1 MIKALTPRQ
10 EEQLATFRREWYE
23 WGICTLPA
31 DRGKAEGAI
40 MEMRKEIGHS
50 KAPVFVWV
58 DSPMTAQMAIHYL
71 KSREFKGMREKEL
84 GSSLE
89 SSLRS
94 SLKSSLESSLWSSL
108 RSSGVE
114 YISTSFWGQMDAYWI
129 AYYLFCRDVL
139 GVKYDA
145 EKSRHLDLWRD
156 VTQSCGWWWCY
167 ENYVIICERP
177 AVVNMEPHDGAERLH
192 CEDGPAVVFRDGWS
206 VYAIH
211 GIVVPEN
218 LIMDPGSI
226 TVEQIEG
233 EQNRDIRDWM
243 LANCRDEVAVIGAL
257 ALAGTTR

>member
-1 MIKALTPRQ
+1 MIEALTPRQ

-58 DSPMTAQMAIHYL
+58 DSPMTAQMAIHYP

-84 GSSLE
+84 GSSLMPSLM
-89 SSLRS
+89 SSVE
-94 SLKSSLESSLWSSL
+94 KAK
-108 RSSGVE
+108 VE
-114 YISTSFWGQMDAYWI
+114 YEPTYFWGQMDAYWV
-129 AYYLFCRDVL
+129 AYYLFCRDIL
-139 GVKYDA
+139 GVKYDT

-156 VTQSCGWWWCY
+156 GARSCGWWWCY
-167 ENYVIICERP
+167 ENYVIVCERP

-226 TVEQIEG
+226 TVTQIEA
-233 EQNRDIRDWM
+233 ERNETVRNWM
-243 LANCRDEVAVIGAL
+243 MA
-257 ALAGTTR
+257 